1 MAPSLESLEAKL
13 DRVLS
18 KLDEL
23 EAVQGKVYALEQT
36 VLSLN
41 ATVDTLNREVLVLKE
56 LTNNREQQ
64 GKSCSVRLAGLCSI
78 EEEDNDQSGKA
89 LCKRVYDLIVRP
101 VLVAAKTNKH
111 IDAVPNLNNTISSA
125 YRVRGGGGPSRIV
138 CQPAPSPA
146 SPQAIIIKF
155 TSPTVRMAF
164 LRNKK
169 ANLPPPSEADIAV
182 GTKRFS
188 VVEDLTGPTYKKL
201 REMTSCKFVDKVW
214 SVEGR
219 LRYTRTG
226 DKTVRKVKSVFMSL
240 EDIIKS
246 S

>member
-138 CQPAPSPA
+138 GQPAPSPA

-169 ANLPPPSEADIAV
+169 ANLPPPFGGGHRGGHQALLGRGGPDWAHVQEAAGD
-182 GTKRFS
+182 
-188 VVEDLTGPTYKKL
+188 DKL
-201 REMTSCKFVDKVW
+201 RVC
-214 SVEGR
+214 
-219 LRYTRTG
+219 
-226 DKTVRKVKSVFMSL
+226 
-240 EDIIKS
+240 
-246 S
+246 